1 MALSRVRKLLAR
13 RDLRGGADDVRR
25 GMTFRFQ
32 QVAAMDMNA
41 LQAKLRRLASSD
53 TGQDLVEY
61 ALLASLIAMVAFAAV
76 SEVGN
81 TINTV
86 FWSAIASANV

>member
-1 MALSRVRKLLAR
+1 MSTPDKRTALDGTPRAVSHVG
-13 RDLRGGADDVRR
+13 RDS
-25 GMTFRFQ
+25 Q
-32 QVAAMDMNA
+32 
-41 LQAKLRRLASSD
+41 LRRLFVETD
-53 TGQDLVEY
+53 GQDLVEY